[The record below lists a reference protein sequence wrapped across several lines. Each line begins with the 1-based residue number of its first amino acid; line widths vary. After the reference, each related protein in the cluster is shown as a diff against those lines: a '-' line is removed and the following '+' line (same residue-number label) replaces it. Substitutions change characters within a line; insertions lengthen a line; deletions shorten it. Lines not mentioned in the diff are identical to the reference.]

1 MTDCPRARECAFYN
15 DKISSISGLA
25 PLYKITYCANQFDAC
40 ARYLVAQILGTK
52 AVPADLL
59 PNQIQKAYEVIANA

>member
-15 DKISSISGLA
+15 DKMSSISGLA
-25 PLYKITYCANQFDAC
+25 PLYKITYCTNQFDAC